1 MSFFEQVNGKTVDE
15 YVSDVANGKTPAIAV
30 SRRDFNA
37 DQYKALCEAIRNSKA
52 VNNVFL
58 SDISDE
64 AEIKMLFDAI
74 ASNGNIEKLLCKI
87 RRWATNMSKN
97 SPICMSNIL
106 C

>member
-58 SDISDE
+58 SDISF
-64 AEIKMLFDAI
+64 AKYAAGRQI
-74 ASNGNIEKLLCKI
+74 CQRI
-87 RRWATNMSKN
+87 RRYVCQTSFVDGD
-97 SPICMSNIL
+97 L
-106 C
+106 L